1 MAVRRRQAKQ
11 QRQQGKEETGWDFFA
26 FPTLVGFSGGLLL
39 MGFLVL
45 VFPELYFI
53 LFLVALFL
61 ATFCGSHILFTGTRQ
76 RRESTKRSREE
87 EDELERRIVA
97 RRDADDASGVTSRRA
112 RRRRGKA

>member
-11 QRQQGKEETGWDFFA
+11 QRQQGKEEAGWDFFS
-26 FPTLVGFSGGLLL
+26 FPTLAGFAGGGLLVSL
-39 MGFLVL
+39 LF
-45 VFPELYFI
+45 VFVPWFYL
-53 LFLVALFL
+53 LLGSLFL

-97 RRDADDASGVTSRRA
+97 RRDADDAAGVTSRRA